1 MEFLI
6 GSTPAFGLGLPYVIF
21 KVKFTTSNIGL
32 NYCANGHPV
41 HQVVARLEA
50 VRVLQG
56 HRGGER
62 SARIARSAPVT
73 ASLAHAEA
81 IRVPI

>member
-1 MEFLI
+1 M
-6 GSTPAFGLGLPYVIF
+6 AFALGLAYVIF

-32 NYCANGHPV
+32 NYCAHGHPV
-41 HQVVARLEA
+41 RQVVARLEA

-62 SARIARSAPVT
+62 STRIARSAPAT
-73 ASLAHAEA
+73 PRTLTRRQCAS
-81 IRVPI
+81 PFN